1 MTGTAGQFPTVLVI
15 EDEVQI
21 RRLLRGCLERNG
33 FEVFEAPDGE
43 TGLAGALDHQPRAI
57 LLDLRLPDIDGLE
70 VLKRLREWSQ
80 APVIV
85 ISVRNREADKIAA
98 LNGGAN
104 DYLTKPFGTGELL
117 ARLRV
122 ALRPTLVMEKAE
134 VFRSGSLSVDL
145 TTRTVTVHG
154 RPVRLTVTEYS
165 LLLFFV
171 QHAGKVLTHGQL
183 LSQVWNVQEADATGQ
198 LRVYIRYLREKLES
212 NPAKP
217 KLLVTEPGVGYRLV
231 IREQTSAVS

>member
-1 MTGTAGQFPTVLVI
+1 MNEAHFQIPSVLVI

-33 FEVFEAPDGE
+33 FQVIEAPNGE
-43 TGLAGALDHQPRAI
+43 SGLESAVAKEPEAV
-57 LLDLRLPDIDGLE
+57 LLDLRLPDMDGLE

-85 ISVRNREADKIAA
+85 ISVRNREQDKVAA

-104 DYLTKPFGTGELL
+104 DYLTKPFGTAELL

-122 ALRPTLVMEKAE
+122 ALRTTLNQSKVE
-134 VFRSGSLSVDL
+134 VFRSGPLSVDL
-145 TTRTVTVHG
+145 KTRTVTVKH
-154 RPVRLTVTEYS
+154 RVIKLTATEYS

-171 QHAGKVLTHGQL
+171 QHAGKVLTHGQIL
-183 LSQVWNVQEADATGQ
+183 REVWDVHQPNETGQ

-217 KLLVTEPGVGYRLV
+217 ELLLTEPGVGYRLV
-231 IREQTSAVS
+231 FRD

>member
-1 MTGTAGQFPTVLVI
+1 MSDADSQFPVILVI

-33 FEVFEAPDGE
+33 FQVVEAPTGE
-43 TGLAGALDHQPRAI
+43 AGLAGAIAHQPRAI
-57 LLDLRLPDIDGLE
+57 LLDLRLPDMDGLD

-117 ARLRV
+117 ARIQV
-122 ALRPTLVMEKAE
+122 ALRPTLSLAKAE
-134 VFRSGSLSVDL
+134 VFRSGPLSVDL
-145 TTRTVTVHG
+145 TTRTVTLHD
-154 RPVRLTVTEYS
+154 RLVKLTATEYS

-171 QHAGKVLTHGQL
+171 QHAGKVLTHGQIL
-183 LSQVWNVQEADATGQ
+183 RQVWDVHEANQTGQ
-198 LRVYIRYLREKLES
+198 LRVYVRYLREKLES

-217 KLLVTEPGVGYRLV
+217 KFLITEPGVGYRL
-231 IREQTSAVS
+231 AVRD